1 MTAPPQSKPFIS
13 PEDYIEREK
22 TAELKH
28 EYYQGEIFAMSG
40 GTLNHASLAVNM
52 STALSNAL
60 LEKGCRVFSSDLRVH
75 VEAFGL
81 YTYPDVSVVCGEVET
96 TEDGLSLLN
105 PTLLVEVL
113 SPSTEPY
120 DRGQKF
126 RFYRGIP
133 SLREYVLV
141 AQERRSI
148 EVFRRNEENRW
159 TLYEPEDGAIA
170 LASVD
175 AVLQLDAVY
184 AGVELPE
191 NPPLHG
197 RRDH

>member
-1 MTAPPQSKPFIS
+1 MTVLSQTKPYLS
-13 PEDYIEREK
+13 PEEYIEREK
-22 TAELKH
+22 TAVRKH

-40 GTLNHASLAVNM
+40 GTLNHALVGANVIRALGNVLAD
-52 STALSNAL
+52 
-60 LEKGCRVFSSDLRVH
+60 GCLVFSSDLRVH

-81 YTYPDVSVVCGEVET
+81 YTYPDVSVVCGDVET
-96 TEDGLSLLN
+96 TDDGLSLLN
-105 PTLLVEVL
+105 PILLVEVL

-126 RFYRGIP
+126 AFYRGIP
-133 SLREYVLV
+133 ALREYVLV

-170 LASVD
+170 LASVG
-175 AVLQLDAVY
+175 ATLRVDAVY

-197 RRDH
+197 SRAD